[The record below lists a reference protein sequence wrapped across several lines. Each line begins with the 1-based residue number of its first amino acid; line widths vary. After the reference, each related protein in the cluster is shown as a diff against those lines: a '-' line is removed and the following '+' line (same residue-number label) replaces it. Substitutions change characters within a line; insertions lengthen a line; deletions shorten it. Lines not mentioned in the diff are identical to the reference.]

1 MCSAPNAASR
11 FELDRTTLQQQ
22 RTFVRVVFFVDE
34 PNPQPLSQLLAPC
47 VRYTQS
53 GEINFE
59 NNDKLGA
66 LAKLKSTFPHA
77 KTYELDGLSIDAGEW
92 WANIRM
98 SNTEPLL
105 RLNLEAT
112 DRATV
117 DRMVAE
123 LEPILGHRVAH

>member
-1 MCSAPNAASR
+1 M
-11 FELDRTTLQQQ
+11 
-22 RTFVRVVFFVDE
+22 
-34 PNPQPLSQLLAPC
+34 
-47 VRYTQS
+47 RYTQS

-66 LAKLKSTFPHA
+66 LAKLKSTFPEA
-77 KTYELDGLSIDAGEW
+77 KTHELDGLSIDAGEW

-98 SNTEPLL
+98 SNTKPLL
-105 RLNLEAT
+105 RLNLEAK

-117 DRMVAE
+117 ERMVAE

>member
-1 MCSAPNAASR
+1 M
-11 FELDRTTLQQQ
+11 
-22 RTFVRVVFFVDE
+22 
-34 PNPQPLSQLLAPC
+34 
-47 VRYTQS
+47 
-53 GEINFE
+53 
-59 NNDKLGA
+59 
-66 LAKLKSTFPHA
+66 KSTYPHA
-77 KTYELDGLSIDAGEW
+77 KTYELDDLSIDAGEW

-105 RLNLEAT
+105 RLNLEAN